1 MSRMSPDRRRLLRT
15 LSLAWWSAALLP
27 LARSSVLHA
36 QAPQAQKLEGLEGA
50 AVWDAL
56 ARGGALLLRHALT
69 DPGVGDPPGFQLDA
83 CATQR
88 NLSAAGRAQAAR
100 LGARVRAELAAR
112 GTRVDA
118 VLSSR
123 WCRCLDTARLAFP
136 ELKVEPLAGL
146 NSFFDARAEEPTQS
160 AAVRAE
166 LARRPAAQRL
176 VLVTH
181 MVNISALT
189 GRSVGMGQGIVVRME
204 AAGLRVVGP
213 LELG

>member
-27 LARSSVLHA
+27 LVQPRALHA
-36 QAPQAQKLEGLEGA
+36 QAPQRDALEGV

-69 DPGVGDPPGFQLDA
+69 DPGIGDPPGFRLDD

-88 NLSAAGRAQAAR
+88 NLSAAGRAQAVQI
-100 LGARVRAELAAR
+100 GVRVRAELAAR
-112 GTRVDA
+112 GARVDA

-136 ELKVEPLAGL
+136 ERAVEPFAGL
-146 NSFFDARAEEPTQS
+146 NSFFETRAEETERS

-166 LARRPAAQRL
+166 LARRPAAERM

-181 MVNISALT
+181 MVNITALT
-189 GRSVGMGQGIVVRME
+189 GRSVGMGQGIFVRMD
-204 AAGLRVVGP
+204 AGRLRVIGP
-213 LELG
+213 VELA